1 MCIRDRLTIVA
12 CSSIATLFSFDIV
25 SQDSSL
31 GHDKGFRAD
40 DRSVVIN
47 SAVYTKASFAQ
58 GLKRIFRKEKNRIGW
73 NITCKC
79 KKYYIFKPPKTK
91 L

>member
-1 MCIRDRLTIVA
+1 MFLKLTIVA

-58 GLKRIFRKEKNRIGW
+58 RLKLIFWKWMEYV
-73 NITCKC
+73 TCKC
-79 KKYYIFKPPKTK
+79 QTLGLGSCNTNFQN
-91 L
+91 